1 MVSTRGEYCFN
12 YEHGKTTG
20 ISPYSHDIASRA
32 SMLVPLI
39 IGGSLEI
46 PKMELSYCKTT
57 DIVPTLLDLLGKKP
71 HSSVIGKSVLSYRQ
85 QG

>member
-1 MVSTRGEYCFN
+1 GEYCFN
-12 YEHGKTTG
+12 YAHGRTQGT
-20 ISPYSHDIASRA
+20 SPYTHDIANGT

-46 PKMELSYCKTT
+46 PNLQLDYCKTT

-71 HSSVIGKSVLSYRQ
+71 HSSVIGKTILSYKQNR
-85 QG
+85 